1 MLIHLDLSRSRWW
14 GLVTCK
20 QFDSC
25 QARETG
31 ANLDP
36 NHLAL
41 VTGIKAGFR
50 HFVFPEVCSLS
61 DLANI
66 ADPDQVL
73 RHTASG
79 RTL

>member
-36 NHLAL
+36 NHLAS

-50 HFVFPEVCSLS
+50 HFLCLS
-61 DLANI
+61 
-66 ADPDQVL
+66 
-73 RHTASG
+73 
-79 RTL
+79 